1 MNASQQHMLD
11 AYRAAQLGTRT
22 PPAPG
27 EHDWQTVAELRDTVR
42 ADLRFRAVVEGRPA
56 RTYRRAAVARLA
68 TRLTTR
74 LTTGLAAA
82 ARALRTAAS
91 TGPRTPVVVRN
102 VAPAV
107 ACTPR
112 TADCN

>member
-1 MNASQQHMLD
+1 MNASQQYMLD
-11 AYRAAQLGTRT
+11 VYRAAQLGTRT

-27 EHDWQTVAELRDTVR
+27 RHDWQAVAELRDTVR

-68 TRLTTR
+68 TRLTT
-74 LTTGLAAA
+74 GLAAA

-91 TGPRTPVVVRN
+91 AGPRTPAAVRN
-102 VAPAV
+102 AAPAI